1 MRQYVERILTEK
13 KDLEGKIKRAKKAV
27 ESNLY
32 DMDKTQKLLLA
43 EQIKYMERYLD
54 MLNQRIEYELV
65 EKGK

>member
-1 MRQYVERILTEK
+1 MRHYVERMLTEK
-13 KDLEGKIKRAKKAV
+13 KDLEDKIKKAKKAV
-27 ESNLY
+27 ESNPY

-43 EQIKYMERYLD
+43 EQIKYMESYLD

>member
-1 MRQYVERILTEK
+1 MRHYVERILTEK
-13 KDLEGKIKRAKKAV
+13 KDLEDKIKKAKKAV
-27 ESNLY
+27 ESNPY

-43 EQIKYMERYLD
+43 EQIKYMESYLD